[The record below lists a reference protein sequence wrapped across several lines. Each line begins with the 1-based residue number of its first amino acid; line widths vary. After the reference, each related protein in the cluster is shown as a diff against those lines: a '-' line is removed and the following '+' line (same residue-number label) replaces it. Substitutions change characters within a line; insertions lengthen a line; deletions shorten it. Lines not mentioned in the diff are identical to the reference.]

1 MKHQL
6 PRQLEAYRDLLNET
20 ELNQLLESINQPL
33 PSGLR
38 TNPLKA
44 SANGPQ
50 AWQQHYGWQLEQ
62 VPFCPTGWQLRNEV
76 GNLSRTVEHQM
87 GHYYIQDAASML
99 PVELFELQPEAEPS
113 VLDLTAAPGGKTT
126 HIISQLEDRG
136 LVVANDS
143 NLQRIAGLKGNI
155 QRWGSTSAV
164 ITNQPGERM
173 GRWLPEQFDYVLLDA
188 PCSGEALRTSER
200 HTSRLV
206 SSHERNTLQ
215 QRQIKLLESALQATR
230 PNGHV
235 VYSTCSLA
243 PEEDE
248 AVLDALLKRYPEQIQ
263 ITAIPTNVPIEA
275 PGLVAAGSQHYD
287 PSIAKA
293 LRLWPHLYNT
303 AGFFAALI
311 VKRDQIA
318 MPSLERPQQTLAKA
332 GYKAVTADEQRQ
344 ILDTLHDVYGFD
356 LGKILEAN
364 GLSLWRNGKTIQAI
378 PERWLSNFEH
388 FPFVSAGIQVGKLS
402 RHGFQP
408 AHDLA
413 SRYAE
418 QFSQNQFTINDQQ
431 IDDWLARRDLPL
443 KTSQYPAGSVVVVRD
458 QQQRYLGLGQIDG
471 NSLENLLPHWQ

>member
-1 MKHQL
+1 MTRQI
-6 PRQLEAYRDLLNET
+6 PRQLEAYRDLLNKT
-20 ELNQLLESINQPL
+20 ELNQLLESMNQPL

-38 TNPLKA
+38 VNPLKA
-44 SANGPQ
+44 DAASPK
-50 AWQQHYGWQLEQ
+50 AWQQAYGWQLEQ
-62 VPFCPTGWQLRNEV
+62 VPFCPTGWQLGNEAN
-76 GNLSRTVEHQM
+76 NLSRTVEHQM

-99 PVELFELQPEAEPS
+99 PVELFEFKPEAEPS
-113 VLDLTAAPGGKTT
+113 VLDMTAAPGGKTT
-126 HIISQLEDRG
+126 HLISQLGDRG

-143 NLQRIAGLKGNI
+143 NLQRIAGLKGNL

-230 PNGHV
+230 PNGQV

-248 AVLDALLKRYPEQIQ
+248 AVLDVLLKRYPEQIE
-263 ITAIPTNVPIEA
+263 IRPIPQRVPIQA
-275 PGLVAAGSQHYD
+275 PGLLAAGAQAYD
-287 PSIAKA
+287 AEVAKA

-318 MPSLERPQQTLAKA
+318 TPSLERPQQTLAKA
-332 GYKAVTADEQRQ
+332 GYKAVTNEEQQQ
-344 ILDTLHDVYGFD
+344 IISSLQNYGFD
-356 LGKILEAN
+356 LPALLASK
-364 GLSLWRNGKTIQAI
+364 GLSLWRNGKSIHAI

-388 FPFVSAGIQVGKLS
+388 FPFVSAGIHVGKLS

-413 SRYAE
+413 SRYTA
-418 QFSQNQFTINDQQ
+418 QFSQQRLTISDHQ
-431 IDDWLARRDLPL
+431 IDEWLARRDLPI
-443 KTSQYPAGSVVVVRD
+443 KKSSYADGSIVVVED
-458 QQQRYLGLGQIDG
+458 QQQRYLGLGQI
-471 NSLENLLPHWQ
+471 NASTLENLLPHWQ

>member
-1 MKHQL
+1 MTRQI
-6 PRQLEAYRDLLNET
+6 PRQLEAYRELLNET
-20 ELNQLLESINQPL
+20 GLNQVLESMNQPL

-38 TNPLKA
+38 FNPLKA
-44 SANGPQ
+44 GATSPK
-50 AWQQHYGWQLEQ
+50 AWQQAYGWQLEQ
-62 VPFCPTGWQLRNEV
+62 VPFCPTGWQLSNEV

-99 PVELFELQPEAEPS
+99 PVELFEFNSEAEPS

-126 HIISQLEDRG
+126 HIISQLGDRG

-143 NLQRIAGLKGNI
+143 NLQRIAGLKGNL

-230 PNGHV
+230 INGQV

-248 AVLDALLKRYPEQIQ
+248 AVLDALLKRYPEQIE
-263 ITAIPTNVPIEA
+263 IMSIPSHVPIEA
-275 PGLVAAGSQHYD
+275 PGLLAAGTQQYD
-287 PSIAKA
+287 PSVANA

-318 MPSLERPQQTLAKA
+318 TPSLERPQQTLAKA
-332 GYKAVTADEQRQ
+332 GYKALTTDEQQQ
-344 ILDTLHDVYGFD
+344 IIATLHDAYGFD
-356 LGKILEAN
+356 LPSLLAAQ
-364 GLSLWRNGKTIQAI
+364 GLSLWRNNKTIQAM

-388 FPFVSAGIQVGKLS
+388 FPFVSAGIHIGKLS
-402 RHGFQP
+402 RQGFQP

-418 QFSQNQFTINDQQ
+418 QFSQQRLTINDQQ
-431 IDDWLARRDLPL
+431 IDEWLARRDLPI
-443 KTSQYPAGSVVVVRD
+443 KTSVYADGSIVVVED
-458 QQQRYLGLGQIDG
+458 QQQRYLGLGQI
-471 NSLENLLPHWQ
+471 NSNTLVNLLPHWQ